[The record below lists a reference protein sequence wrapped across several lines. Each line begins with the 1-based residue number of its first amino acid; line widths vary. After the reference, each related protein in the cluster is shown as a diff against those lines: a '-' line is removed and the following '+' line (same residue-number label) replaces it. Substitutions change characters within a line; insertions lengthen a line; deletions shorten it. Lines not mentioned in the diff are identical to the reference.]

1 MINSVFVLQVKATY
15 NIFRAV
21 LLSGCFFLF
30 SCENDEGE
38 INSLYSKKLGVE
50 EGINIKLTFTTG
62 GKTKAILTS
71 PLMLRVQDTVT
82 YVEFPK
88 TLEVKFYNEEGNV
101 ESTLTA
107 LYARYKESQN
117 IVFLKDSVKIVNDK
131 GEKLFT
137 DELYWDR
144 SRTGFEFYTD
154 KPVRIRT
161 LTHIIDG
168 VGMEASQDFKQRVI
182 RKVTGMIKVP
192 SSQFPM

>member
-1 MINSVFVLQVKATY
+1 MQLFNTY
-15 NIFRAV
+15 KIFTAA
-21 LLSGCFFLF
+21 LILGCFFLV
-30 SCENDEGE
+30 SCENDEAE
-38 INSLYSKKLGVE
+38 VKSLFTKKLGVE
-50 EGINIKLTFTTG
+50 EARIIKLTFTTG

-71 PLMLRVQDTVT
+71 PLMLRVQDTIT

-88 TLEVKFYNEEGNV
+88 TLEVNFYNDSAKV
-101 ESTLTA
+101 ESTMTA
-107 LYARYKESQN
+107 LYGRYKESQN
-117 IVFLKDSVKIVNDK
+117 IVFLKDSVKIINTK
-131 GEKLFT
+131 GETLNT

-182 RKVTGMIKVP
+182 RKVTGMIKIP

>member
-1 MINSVFVLQVKATY
+1 MLLFNTY
-15 NIFRAV
+15 KILTAA
-21 LLSGCFFLF
+21 LILGCFFLV
-30 SCENDEGE
+30 SCENDEAE
-38 INSLYSKKLGVE
+38 VKSLFTKKLGVE
-50 EGINIKLTFTTG
+50 EAKIINLTFTTG

-71 PLMLRVQDTVT
+71 PLMLRVQDTIT

-88 TLEVKFYNEEGNV
+88 TLEVNFYNDSAKV
-101 ESTLTA
+101 ESTMTA
-107 LYARYKESQN
+107 LYGRYKESQN
-117 IVFLKDSVKIVNDK
+117 IVYLKDSVKIINIK
-131 GEKLFT
+131 GETLNT

-182 RKVTGMIKVP
+182 RKVTGMIKIP